1 MPGLNPNS
9 IANATNRHGASGK
22 GVAKSYALPDPL
34 LWSAYDTA
42 ATPDLQGLAGTLTV
56 AGYAADKCGAGMANG
71 LTTVAGFNVLQ
82 FNGTC
87 DSAHSLAC
95 EITLNDQY
103 YVPAKSTDPKRVL
116 KINGGVR
123 QVGSGTVTDGIF
135 LTVGVYVKVP
145 GDATYR
151 TLFAIDSAQ
160 ADVVLAAKVSTLTFT
175 AFEVDI
181 AGNALALGLE
191 DYLVAGSRVKIVLS
205 VSDAVGTNMAVE
217 IVPDQYTIREHLA
230 TTVAADREPETY

>member
-22 GVAKSYALPDPL
+22 GVVRSYALPDVL
-34 LWSAYDTA
+34 QWSAYDTA

-82 FNGTC
+82 FNGTA

-103 YVPAKSTDPKRVL
+103 YIPAKSTDPDRVF

-123 QVGSGTVTDGIF
+123 QVGSGSVTVDQM
-135 LTVGVYVKVP
+135 LTFAAYAKVP
-145 GDATYR
+145 GDTTYR
-151 TLFAIDSAQ
+151 TIIEPAQ
-160 ADVVLAAKVSTLTFT
+160 GFDLTLGAKVSTLTFT
-175 AFEVDI
+175 PWEFDI
-181 AGNALALGLE
+181 AYIATYNSIA
-191 DYLVAGSRVKIVLS
+191 DYLVPGSKIKFVLS
-205 VSDAVGTNMAVE
+205 IAETAGTNMAIEV
-217 IVPDQYTIREHLA
+217 VPDQYLVREHLA

>member
-1 MPGLNPNS
+1 MPGTNPAS
-9 IANATNRHGASGK
+9 IGNIINRHGASGK

-82 FNGTC
+82 FNGTT

-103 YVPAKSTDPKRVL
+103 YVPSKSTDPKRVL

-123 QVGSGTVTDGIF
+123 QVGSGSVTVDQTLKIDI
-135 LTVGVYVKVP
+135 YAKVP

-151 TLFAIDSAQ
+151 E
-160 ADVVLAAKVSTLTFT
+160 VVPLALEQVLSAKVSTLTFD
-175 AFEVDI
+175 AWEVDI
-181 AGNALALGLE
+181 GTLAEQAGVE
-191 DYLVAGSRVKIVLS
+191 DYLVPGSKVKIVIS
-205 VSDAVGTNMAVE
+205 ITEAAGTNMAIEV
-217 IVPDQYTIREHLA
+217 VPDQYLVREHLRTTTA
-230 TTVAADREPETY
+230 TDAEPLV